1 MKAFLAGLGLGAVV
15 GLLLAPQKGSKT
27 RADIGE
33 YGVKLFNRSR
43 GREQSSYLD
52 GISKSETI
60 AEVLNTASKHDLMSV
75 DGIGK
80 GTAKKI
86 ISNRPY
92 ETVEEVVQE
101 GVLPEEIV
109 DRIKEQLVAKPAV

>member
-1 MKAFLAGLGLGAVV
+1 
-15 GLLLAPQKGSKT
+15 
-27 RADIGE
+27 
-33 YGVKLFNRSR
+33 
-43 GREQSSYLD
+43 
-52 GISKSETI
+52 
-60 AEVLNTASKHDLMSV
+60 MSV

>member
-1 MKAFLAGLGLGAVV
+1 MKALLAGLGFGAVI
-15 GLLLAPQKGSKT
+15 GLMLAPQKGSKT
-27 RADIGE
+27 RADVGE
-33 YGVKLFNRSR
+33 YGGKVFNRVR
-43 GREQSSYLD
+43 GRERSPYAD
-52 GISKSETI
+52 GISESETV

-86 ISNRPY
+86 ISNRAY
-92 ETVEEVVQE
+92 QTVEEVLQE

-109 DRIKEQLVAKPAV
+109 DRIKEQLIDKPAV

>member
-1 MKAFLAGLGLGAVV
+1 MKAFLAGLGLGAAI
-15 GLLLAPQKGSKT
+15 GLLLAPRKGSKT
-27 RADIGE
+27 RAAIAE
-33 YGVKLFNRSR
+33 YGGNLFNGSR
-43 GREQSSYLD
+43 KRRQSPFPD
-52 GISKSETI
+52 GFTESETI

-75 DGIGK
+75 HGVGK

-109 DRIKEQLVAKPAV
+109 DRIKAQLVDKPAM

>member
-1 MKAFLAGLGLGAVV
+1 MKAFLAGLGVGAVI

-27 RADIGE
+27 WADIGE
-33 YGVKLFNRSR
+33 YGGKLFNRTG
-43 GREQSSYLD
+43 GRERSAYAE
-52 GISKSETI
+52 GISESETI

-75 DGIGK
+75 DGIGN

-109 DRIKEQLVAKPAV
+109 DRIKEQLVDKTAV

>member
-1 MKAFLAGLGLGAVV
+1 MKAFLAGLGIGAVI
-15 GLLLAPQKGSKT
+15 GLMLAPKKGSKT
-27 RADIGE
+27 RSDIGE
-33 YGVKLFNRSR
+33 YGGKLFNRAR
-43 GREQSSYLD
+43 GRERSPYAE
-52 GISKSETI
+52 GISESETV

-109 DRIKEQLVAKPAV
+109 DRIKEQLVDKPAV